1 MVEEPEQIKKNHMI
15 LRVLSKLSKEMGIR
29 TVVEGVERNE
39 DVEFL
44 KSIDCDIAQGY
55 YYDRPIPVDAFDAK
69 YMQDRPLSAT
79 SATEIKQLEESL
91 IAQGVQIVTAAPK
104 AAAQATAEAEAE
116 AKKAEEDNKTPQA

>member
-1 MVEEPEQIKKNHMI
+1 M
-15 LRVLSKLSKEMGIR
+15 
-29 TVVEGVERNE
+29 ERNE

-91 IAQGVQIVTAAPK
+91 IAQGVQIVTAATK

>member
-1 MVEEPEQIKKNHMI
+1 MVDEPEQIKKNHMI

-91 IAQGVQIVTAAPK
+91 IAQGVQIVTAATK